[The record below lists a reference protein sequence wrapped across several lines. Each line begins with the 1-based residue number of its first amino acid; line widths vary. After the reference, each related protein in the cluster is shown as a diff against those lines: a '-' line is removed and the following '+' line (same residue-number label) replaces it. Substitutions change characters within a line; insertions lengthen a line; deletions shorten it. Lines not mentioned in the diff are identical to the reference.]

1 MEYRVLGATG
11 LLVSALGFGGNDL
24 GRDRRRDIAA
34 ETLRTIAAALDHGV
48 TLLTPPTRTSQ
59 VTASGC
65 WATRWPDGG
74 RTSCSARRRA
84 TGSGRRCR
92 PSVWSGHSTAGR
104 REISVPP
111 HVALVGRQPFGHGDL
126 LTSQVQPEWAAS
138 PVCTPARTAL
148 TYALRLEG
156 LASVPVGMRRYEH
169 LHENVDTVA
178 CLSVTRQ
185 S

>member
-1 MEYRVLGATG
+1 VRWIRWWNL
-11 LLVSALGFGGNDL
+11 ALHT
-24 GRDRRRDIAA
+24 AA
-34 ETLRTIAAALDHGV
+34 LAREAAARG
-48 TLLTPPTRTSQ
+48 
-59 VTASGC
+59 
-65 WATRWPDGG
+65 
-74 RTSCSARRRA
+74 
-84 TGSGRRCR
+84 
-92 PSVWSGHSTAGR
+92 
-104 REISVPP
+104 
-111 HVALVGRQPFGHGDL
+111 VALVGRQPFGHGDL

-138 PVCTPARTAL
+138 PGCTPARTAL